1 MTENEQLHSIAEAAE
16 LTGLSTHT
24 LRYYERAG
32 LMLDPVDRA
41 SSSHR
46 RYSQSDINWVT
57 FLTKLRSTSMPIAR
71 VREYVELCRR
81 GEDTIADR
89 LELLLT
95 HRIVVAAQ
103 LDEMTRSLAAI
114 DFKIATYEGRNP
126 LEAHHARN

>member
-1 MTENEQLHSIAEAAE
+1 MTTTDELLSISDAAQR
-16 LTGLSTHT
+16 TGLSTHT

-41 SSSHR
+41 SSTHR

-71 VREYVELCRR
+71 VREYVDLCRR

-95 HRIVVAAQ
+95 HRIVVANQ
-103 LDEMTRSLAAI
+103 LDEMRKSLAAI
-114 DFKIATYEGRNP
+114 DFKIETYQGKAPNE
-126 LEAHHARN
+126 

>member
-1 MTENEQLHSIAEAAE
+1 MTTTDLLAISEVAEI
-16 LTGLSTHT
+16 TGLSTHT

-32 LMLDPVDRA
+32 LMLEAIDRA

-46 RYSQSDINWVT
+46 RYSQADVRWVE

-71 VREYVELCRR
+71 VRQYVDLCRR
-81 GEDTIADR
+81 GEDTVADR

-95 HRIVVAAQ
+95 HRISVAAQ

-114 DFKIATYEGRNP
+114 DFKIATYQGRNP
-126 LEAHHARN
+126 TES